1 MKSHKLPKRRGK
13 GYLLETISS
22 PNTNRILDQ
31 YQPFPTTICR
41 AERRFSKLPVVTAPK
56 ELTFDY
62 HGLQSRSRS
71 KWLRNLKNLIQ
82 WNETVSSD
90 FWAKTRTTNL
100 DLDFNHGFGPRKNMS
115 FPRGKAVQCKISSY
129 HLVWCE
135 CKRRSRG
142 LNYFFLQLNLCL
154 LNLHRTV
161 KYNILRKSSVRE
173 WEVLHF

>member
-115 FPRGKAVQCKISSY
+115 FPQGKRSSARSHHITSFDVSAREGRGSELFVSTIDSLFVEPSSNCKI
-129 HLVWCE
+129 
-135 CKRRSRG
+135 
-142 LNYFFLQLNLCL
+142 
-154 LNLHRTV
+154 
-161 KYNILRKSSVRE
+161 
-173 WEVLHF
+173 